1 MTSDGGIWFPHIQ
14 GIRREIWE
22 NVFKPNL
29 NKDTFTIYPTILRP
43 KSVGWIRLRSS
54 NPYDPPR
61 IDPKYLSHKNDLD
74 VIVEGMK
81 IAIRIGQTPPFQ
93 QLGARLFKQHF
104 PGCEQFK
111 LYSDDYLRCVVQ
123 VYTTTIWH
131 PVGTCKMGALDD
143 PTAVV
148 DPKLRVLGGVKGLRV
163 VDASI
168 MPHIISGNLNA
179 PTIMIAE
186 KVADMIKGRQ
196 LKPFKP
202 PMTSKIIANL
212 PNLQYEYFN

>member
-1 MTSDGGIWFPHIQ
+1 M
-14 GIRREIWE
+14 
-22 NVFKPNL
+22 
-29 NKDTFTIYPTILRP
+29 LRP
-43 KSVGWIRLRSS
+43 KSRGYIKLRST
-54 NPYDPPR
+54 NPYEHPI
-61 IDPKYLSHKNDLD
+61 IDPKYLTHPDD
-74 VIVEGMK
+74 IHMMVEAMK
-81 IAIRIGQTPPFQ
+81 ICIAVGMTPPYQKFGAQLFQ
-93 QLGARLFKQHF
+93 TVF
-104 PGCEQFK
+104 PGCET
-111 LYSDDYLRCVVQ
+111 YSFLSDEYLACVAR
-123 VYTTTIWH
+123 TTTQTIYH
-131 PVGTCKMGALDD
+131 PSGTCKMGSPWD

-168 MPHIISGNLNA
+168 MPDIISGNLNA